1 MRLPDL
7 ELRETCLTYPL
18 LLVVETPERRG
29 GVQWNRRWIIAMLPR
44 VGTVRCVSSTAQ
56 YCPGHVFIPAGL
68 RCPVWLAVHLLLD

>member
-29 GVQWNRRWIIAMLPR
+29 GIQWEQEVDHIHVAQSLDSNMCPPLPSAAL
-44 VGTVRCVSSTAQ
+44 TMSS
-56 YCPGHVFIPAGL
+56 Y
-68 RCPVWLAVHLLLD
+68 LLT